1 MLGSLITSY
10 FNITRKTVRDSVPKA
25 IMHLLVNSS
34 REAVQ
39 NRLVT
44 ALYKVDLFNELLQED
59 ETLAAERQ
67 KCATMLDMYKK
78 AFSMMNDAV

>member
-1 MLGSLITSY
+1 
-10 FNITRKTVRDSVPKA
+10 
-25 IMHLLVNSS
+25 MHLLVNSS

-44 ALYKVDLFNELLQED
+44 ELYKEGLFNELLQED

-67 KCATMLDMYKK
+67 KCLAMLDVYKR
-78 AFSMMNDAV
+78 AFGMINDAL

>member
-1 MLGSLITSY
+1 
-10 FNITRKTVRDSVPKA
+10 
-25 IMHLLVNSS
+25 MHLLVNSS

-44 ALYKVDLFNELLQED
+44 ELYKEDLFNELLQED

-67 KCATMLDMYKK
+67 KCLTMLDVYKR
-78 AFSMMNDAV
+78 AFTLINDAL

>member
-1 MLGSLITSY
+1 
-10 FNITRKTVRDSVPKA
+10 
-25 IMHLLVNSS
+25 MHLLVNSS

-44 ALYKVDLFNELLQED
+44 ELYKESLFNELLQED

-67 KCATMLDMYKK
+67 KCLAMLDVYKR
-78 AFSMMNDAV
+78 AFGMINDAL